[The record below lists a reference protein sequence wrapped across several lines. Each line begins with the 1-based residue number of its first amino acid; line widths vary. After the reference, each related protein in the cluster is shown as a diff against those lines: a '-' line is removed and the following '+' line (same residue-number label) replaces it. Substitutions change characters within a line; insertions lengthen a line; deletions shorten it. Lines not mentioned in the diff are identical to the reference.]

1 MYPIHNNFEQIHET
15 GEWSCPCCTLLNPKN
30 VFICGACGSNT
41 PNLGMR
47 IININNNQNNLSL
60 STFTTMLKN
69 ISKTTSSML
78 SHNINKLHRDIF
90 SSHGNKEFF
99 ENKWKCI
106 KCAFINM
113 GSRIYCEICN
123 YDRGVFNF
131 ASGEYNICLNCNYH
145 EIYNFGKKNCSF
157 CFSKLSNVNETNNY
171 DFNMETSTLLEYES
185 ITLEQSRQFNDIYKN
200 IYEDCVK
207 NNVSFIDDSFPHSK
221 KSIGE
226 HITSDRGRR
235 QIPNEILWLRPAQIF
250 TKDGCRYRWAVFRD
264 NNLLT
269 TDIEQGLLGNCWF
282 LSSLAVCTEKFEILK
297 KIFITSNYQHNG
309 IYCLSLCIDGM
320 WKSIIVDDF
329 FPCFPDTKYQIFAV
343 GRRNQ
348 LWVPLIE
355 KAFAKAYGNY
365 ANLSAGTSAEGFSAL
380 TGCPT
385 QQIDLRNEMYRE
397 CSDILWVKIISSKE
411 AGFLM
416 GCSAGN
422 QFLSDKEYLKVG
434 LQKQHGYSFLDT
446 ATLSNGTKIVKLR
459 NPWGKFVWNKEYS
472 NNWSGWNIDEKKRLM
487 PNGIEAGV
495 FWMPFDSFCK
505 YFTMI
510 EICKIRTNW
519 KEIRIPLKA
528 CHDWSNLFKLK
539 TIKIIVTEDTE
550 ATFVLHQTNSRSKNS
565 LHDLLIVIYEENT
578 LYGGPGNIIA
588 YSEHSLLPFVVTEDV
603 FLKSGIYFVN
613 YFSFYNYGNEFEIS
627 KNDES
632 KKCDLIVSIHSSKI
646 LHASV
651 IPASFLF
658 YQRSL
663 ANFIKTYG
671 VMESPSN
678 TNVIFYKMQKTS
690 CGIITYVEN
699 IDKNKYAFIKCKV
712 NKHTNLLRTRQYAS
726 THDIIPPCSGMIIH
740 VFTQMEP
747 SQSYG
752 LEYTL
757 KCSLQYFQKGI
768 IEKDQYSNTV
778 NNHNNPDLN
787 QCYLRALH
795 SPFPIL

>member
-1 MYPIHNNFEQIHET
+1 MYPNNHINFEQT
-15 GEWSCPCCTLLNPKN
+15 NEWSCPFCTLLNPPN

-47 IININNNQNNLSL
+47 VININNSQNNLTL
-60 STFTTMLKN
+60 STFTSKLRN
-69 ISKTTSSML
+69 IGKTTSSIL
-78 SHNINKLHRDIF
+78 SHNINKLQRDIF
-90 SSHGNKEFF
+90 SNNSNREFF
-99 ENKWKCI
+99 ENNWKCK
-106 KCAFINM
+106 KCTFINV
-113 GSRIYCEICN
+113 GSRIYCEVCN
-123 YDRGVFNF
+123 DDRGVLNI
-131 ASGEYNICLNCNYH
+131 SNGEYNICSNCNFC
-145 EIYNFGKKNCSF
+145 EIYNFGRKYCSF
-157 CFSKLSNVNETNNY
+157 CFSKLSYINEVNNS
-171 DFNMETSTLLEYES
+171 DSDKETSTLLEYES
-185 ITLEQSRQFNDIYKN
+185 ITLEQNCI
-200 IYEDCVK
+200 K

-226 HITSDRGRR
+226 HITSSDGRK
-235 QIPNEILWLRPAQIF
+235 IPNKIVWLRPAQIF

-282 LSSLAVCTEKFEILK
+282 LSSLAVCTERFEILK
-297 KIFITSNYQHNG
+297 KIFITQEYQHNG
-309 IYCLSLCIDGM
+309 IYFLSLCIDGM

-329 FPCFPDTKYQIFAV
+329 FPCFPETQCQIFAI

-385 QQIDLRNEMYRE
+385 QQIDLRNEMYIE
-397 CSDILWVKIISSKE
+397 CSDILWAKIISSKE

-422 QFLSDKEYLKVG
+422 QFINEKEYLRVG

-446 ATLSNGTKIVKLR
+446 ATLINGTKIVKLR

-472 NNWSGWNIDEKKRLM
+472 DNWKGWNINEKRRLM
-487 PNGIEAGV
+487 PNGTEAGI

-505 YFTMI
+505 YFTII
-510 EICKIRTNW
+510 EICKIRNNW
-519 KEIRIPLKA
+519 KEIRIPLKR
-528 CHDWSNLFKLK
+528 CYDWSNTFQLK

-565 LHDLLIVIYEENT
+565 LHDLLIIVYEENT
-578 LYGGPGNIIA
+578 LYGGPGNIVA
-588 YSEHSLLPFVVTEDV
+588 YSEQNLLPFVVTEDV
-603 FLKSGIYFVN
+603 FLKSGIYFVT
-613 YFSFYNYGNEFEIS
+613 YFSFHDYGNEFKIS
-627 KNDES
+627 QNDTN
-632 KKCDLIVSIHSSKI
+632 KKCDLIISIHSSKT

-651 IPASFLF
+651 VPASFLF

-671 VMESPSN
+671 IIEGPSN
-678 TNVIFYKMQKTS
+678 SNVIFYKMQKTS
-690 CGIITYVEN
+690 CGVITYVEN
-699 IDKNKYAFIKCKV
+699 IDKNKYAFVKCNV
-712 NKHTNLLRTRQYAS
+712 SKHTNLLRTRQYAS

-747 SQSYG
+747 SQSYS

-757 KCSLQYFQKGI
+757 KCSMQYFQKGMLG
-768 IEKDQYSNTV
+768 KDQYSNLI

-787 QCYLRALH
+787 ILNLRALH